1 MPNEVDIEPIP
12 SYVGSETPRR
22 AIQTCGQ
29 TDIGENPSGD
39 TNGIQGHSRV
49 HTPMQYVSRH
59 TRPYIY
65 QYPKQRTGER
75 RVTMSD
81 NTVYENTDWSLVSS
95 VKASKRRTQILK
107 TLQEQPKMNGEIA
120 DELDVS
126 TEWIRRQMKWLEDHD
141 LVEDLTE
148 AKTNYKLYR
157 ASEKGEEMVELL

>member
-1 MPNEVDIEPIP
+1 
-12 SYVGSETPRR
+12 
-22 AIQTCGQ
+22 
-29 TDIGENPSGD
+29 
-39 TNGIQGHSRV
+39 
-49 HTPMQYVSRH
+49 
-59 TRPYIY
+59 
-65 QYPKQRTGER
+65 
-75 RVTMSD
+75 MSD
-81 NTVYENTDWSLVSS
+81 NAVYENTDWSLVSS